1 MNELFSIEDSLVT
14 NKILDINK
22 STLSNVSNKPLTKK
36 DLIKAIKSLSRPLT
50 KKEQEYARMTPFEF
64 AAKVYPQTIPMLN
77 KYNLL

>member
-1 MNELFSIEDSLVT
+1 MFNQ
-14 NKILDINK
+14 DIVEQN
-22 STLSNVSNKPLTKK
+22 LN
-36 DLIKAIKSLSRPLT
+36 DREEIIKAIKSLSRPLT